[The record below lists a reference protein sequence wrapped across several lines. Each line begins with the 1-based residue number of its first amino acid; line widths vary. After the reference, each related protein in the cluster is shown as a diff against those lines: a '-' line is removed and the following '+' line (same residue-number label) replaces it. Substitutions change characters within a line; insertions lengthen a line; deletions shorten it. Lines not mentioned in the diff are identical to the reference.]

1 MAKVTV
7 KFYSLWQVYAG
18 TEAVMLEAD
27 DLWKALEQVEEQFG
41 ARIRKGLK
49 SKGVEL
55 PGRIEDFSLVLLN
68 GTNIKQV
75 KDTALKDGDTIHIMP
90 PLAGG

>member
-18 TEAVMLEAD
+18 AESFNVEAD
-27 DLWKALEQVEEQFG
+27 DLAGALEQVEQQFG
-41 ARIRKGLK
+41 ARIREGLK
-49 SKGVEL
+49 AKGVEL
-55 PGRIEDFSLVLLN
+55 SGQIKAFSLVLLN

-75 KDTALKDGDTIHIMP
+75 KDTALKDGDTLHIMP

>member
-7 KFYSLWQVYAG
+7 RLYSLWQMYAG
-18 TEAVMLEAD
+18 TETARLEAD
-27 DLWKALEQVEEQFG
+27 SLAEALNEIEDMFG
-41 ARIRKGLK
+41 AKLREGMKAKGIVLDGK
-49 SKGVEL
+49 
-55 PGRIEDFSLVLLN
+55 IEEFSLVLLN

-75 KDTALKDGDTIHIMP
+75 PDTALKDGDTIHIMP

>member
-7 KFYSLWQVYAG
+7 RLYSLWQVYAG
-18 TEAVMLEAD
+18 AASTVFEAKDLE
-27 DLWKALEQVEEQFG
+27 DLLEQVEQKFG
-41 ARIRKGLK
+41 SRIREKLQARK
-49 SKGVEL
+49 IDLS
-55 PGRIEDFSLVLLN
+55 GRIDEFSLVLLN

-75 KDTALKDGDTIHIMP
+75 NDTSLKDGDVLHIMP

>member
-18 TEAVMLEAD
+18 TESAGLEAD
-27 DLWKALEQVEEQFG
+27 SLAEALAEIEQRFGGKIREGMKAKGIVLDGKIEQ
-41 ARIRKGLK
+41 
-49 SKGVEL
+49 
-55 PGRIEDFSLVLLN
+55 FSLVLLN
-68 GTNIKQV
+68 GTNIKQLQ
-75 KDTALKDGDTIHIMP
+75 DARLKDGDTIHIMP